1 MSWDHLRNIG
11 STVRECAR
19 RAREAKQEDDQEIL
33 QRMAK
38 AWIHVA
44 RAEDDVTKQ
53 AELELPKR
61 QLNS

>member
-11 STVRECAR
+11 STPANVPA
-19 RAREAKQEDDQEIL
+19 EAKQEDDQEIL